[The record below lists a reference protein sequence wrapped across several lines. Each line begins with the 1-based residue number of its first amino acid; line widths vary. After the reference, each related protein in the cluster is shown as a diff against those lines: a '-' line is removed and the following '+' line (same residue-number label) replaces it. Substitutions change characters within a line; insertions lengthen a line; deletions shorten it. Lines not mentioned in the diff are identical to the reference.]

1 MSTTWTAIMLAGA
14 GTFAMRAS
22 FLAAADR
29 LASVPPPI
37 QRLLRQIPPA
47 ALASLVVPALVRPD
61 GALSFTQPRL
71 AAGVLAALVAW
82 RNGIGVCTWSSY
94 NTTANWSTGFR
105 RPAMWFTHRIA
116 SVSG

>member
-14 GTFAMRAS
+14 GTFAMRVS

-82 RNGIGVCTWSSY
+82 RTRNAALTLIVGLGALVAAEALGWT
-94 NTTANWSTGFR
+94 
-105 RPAMWFTHRIA
+105 
-116 SVSG
+116 